1 MDPTQP
7 LQVSVRI
14 DSPQVVVYRLWFQR
28 PGDPGWTLFANG
40 TDEDSS
46 TASGHAFEVG
56 PLPAGSKLGYQFILS
71 GNPVTAFRVELTTA
85 QGGVALPDGTLLL
98 EGNTDDSGVA
108 VRQGQ
113 VTP

>member
-1 MDPTQP
+1 MDPTLP
-7 LQVSVRI
+7 LDVSVQI

-28 PGDPGWTLFANG
+28 PGDTGWTLFANG

-46 TASGHAFEVG
+46 NASGHVFSMG

-71 GNPVTAFRVELTTA
+71 GNPSTVYRVTMGLA
-85 QGGVALPDGTLLL
+85 QGGAALPGQAQLM
-98 EGNTDDSGVA
+98 EGVTDDTGVA